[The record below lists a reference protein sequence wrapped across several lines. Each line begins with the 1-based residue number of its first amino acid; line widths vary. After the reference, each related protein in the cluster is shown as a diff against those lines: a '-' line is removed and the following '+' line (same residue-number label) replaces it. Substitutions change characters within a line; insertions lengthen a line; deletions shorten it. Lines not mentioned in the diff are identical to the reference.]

1 MAGKET
7 KLTVWALDPE
17 LSIDDIPE
25 LLNLD
30 YSKYIEYLNGADRDL
45 NEFDRKLLHRWR
57 EYSNT
62 QGINIQS
69 KEISGLTIRCVS
81 AYAFIESPAPQNQA
95 VIGDFVLPRER
106 RVSPT
111 ELPVFFF
118 EYMRRVY
125 AIVVGPEYKT
135 RYIRSA
141 LMGGGRNP
149 DEQHTR
155 WKKVQFKDIPNYTFS
170 SDFFYWLISKQNT
183 TVGTSLVNMDISD
196 IRYLSQSADRRDV
209 HHESEGDN
217 LLDEAMSKTGLGVNS
232 RVGQVGTTI
241 TCPGANLRF
250 ILFETGDCY
259 VDNYLSSVIGPTGE
273 IEPFENYL
281 DIGALMLYAI
291 VLPELKSAFNHE
303 KDSLQWTTRHQADS
317 RKTWAL
323 GAINELCSEND
334 ISIEEIKD
342 LDWFK

>member
-1 MAGKET
+1 MAGKES

-17 LSIDDIPE
+17 ITLEIIPE
-25 LLNLD
+25 LLQLD
-30 YSKYIEYLNGADRDL
+30 YSKDIEYLSDIDVQI
-45 NEFDRKLLHRWR
+45 NEFDRKLFHRWR
-57 EYSNT
+57 AYRED
-62 QGINIQS
+62 QGFNIQS
-69 KEISGLTIRCVS
+69 KEILGLSIRS
-81 AYAFIESPAPQNQA
+81 IAAYAFLESPAPKDQA
-95 VIGDFVLPRER
+95 VIGSFVLPRER
-106 RVSPT
+106 RVSWT

-125 AIVVGPEYKT
+125 VIIEGSEYKV

-149 DEQHTR
+149 NEQHTR
-155 WKKVQFKDIPNYTFS
+155 WKKIQFKDIPNYNFS

-183 TVGTSLVNMDISD
+183 TVSTTLVNMDVSD
-196 IRYLSQSADRRDV
+196 IRYLAQSADRKDV
-209 HHESEGDN
+209 RHESEGDN
-217 LLDEAMSKTGLGVNS
+217 LLDGAMSKTGLGVNS

-241 TCPGANLRF
+241 TWTGATLRF
-250 ILFETGDCY
+250 ILFESGNCY
-259 VDNYLSSVIGPTGE
+259 VDNYLSSINSATGE
-273 IEPFENYL
+273 IEPFESYL
-281 DIGALMLYAI
+281 DTGALMLYAI
-291 VLPELKSAFNHE
+291 ILPELKTAFNQE
-303 KDSLQWTTRHQADS
+303 KDGNLWTTQHQAES